1 MMRPLP
7 ALPLASRVRH
17 RTMLAALSAA
27 TALLLAASPGHAQR
41 EYTDVPV
48 VAEGKTVQLS
58 PSVYVIPDENRRGVP
73 NVGIVVGTRAALIV
87 DPGMGL
93 RSGEAIAR
101 EMAKIGTRS
110 ELYIVNTHFHP
121 EHTTGEAGL
130 PVSARIIRAH
140 AQQQDIESEGMKFVQ
155 TFASRSKA
163 LADLLKD
170 IKAFRP
176 PAEVFERER
185 MLDLGGVRVRL
196 LWLGPGHTRG
206 DTAIFVE
213 NERVLFAGDLA
224 MKEVFPAF
232 TSAHSN
238 VTSWLAAL
246 ERMEALRPVY
256 VVGAHYGMGDASLIT
271 AYRGYFTD
279 LRARIAALKAQGVS
293 ADAAAK
299 ALRDE
304 FQKKYPGWE
313 QPARIPDAVTASY
326 SQLP

>member
-1 MMRPLP
+1 
-7 ALPLASRVRH
+7 
-17 RTMLAALSAA
+17 
-27 TALLLAASPGHAQR
+27 LLAASPGRAQR

-48 VAEGKTVQLS
+48 VSEGKTVKIS
-58 PSVYVIPDENRRGVP
+58 TSVYVIPDENRRGVP
-73 NVGIVVGTRAALIV
+73 NVGIVVGTRAMLVV
-87 DPGMGL
+87 DPGMGR

-130 PVSARIIRAH
+130 PESAKIIRAY
-140 AQQQDIESEGMKFVQ
+140 AQQQDIESEGMRFVQ

-170 IKAFRP
+170 IDAFRA

-185 MLDLGGVRVRL
+185 TLDLGGVRVRL

-213 NERVLFAGDLA
+213 NDRVLFAGDLA
-224 MKEVFPAF
+224 MKAVFPAF
-232 TSAHSN
+232 TSSHSN
-238 VTSWLAAL
+238 VTSWIAAL
-246 ERMEALRPVY
+246 ERMESLRPVH

-271 AYRGYFTD
+271 AYRGYFTE

-293 ADAAAK
+293 ADAAART
-299 ALRDE
+299 LRDE
-304 FQKKYPGWE
+304 FQKKHPSWQ
-313 QPARIPDAVTASY
+313 QPVRVQDAVTASY
-326 SQLP
+326 AQLP